1 VWNRHFLP
9 SQLTTSELSRWGTAE
24 TIGPMSAVVHRVVD
38 AEQWALADLS
48 QTCSLLS
55 GAGCCSIVATP
66 TAFTR
71 MNGTVTLGRWP
82 NPRSGR
88 VRRAAGVAVRRGV
101 RGVRDVRG
109 MRGVRGGRS
118 CRRARAGAEDRA
130 F

>member
-1 VWNRHFLP
+1 
-9 SQLTTSELSRWGTAE
+9 
-24 TIGPMSAVVHRVVD
+24 MSAVVHRVVD

-101 RGVRDVRG
+101 RGVR
-109 MRGVRGGRS
+109 GVRGGRS